1 MAMMGATS
9 AAPRKM
15 AILPEGGRDFLR
27 RRMMEMVGAAIAVLG
42 VLLLM
47 SIFTFNTAD
56 PSLNHATGNAPANVM
71 GLPGAYASDLL
82 LQTFGLAIVLV
93 PVALIT
99 WGVRMVRT
107 HHLGFFG
114 LRLSLLLLS
123 LLMMSVACVG
133 LGDVGGA
140 ATHAGAGG
148 LVGVALIGR
157 FREFV
162 LSHSSGGSLAL
173 IEPACAA
180 LAFIGMAP
188 ALGMNRTDLPLI
200 FRILRAPCIWCVW
213 LMRAGV
219 GLWRGKPHSLEDE
232 GEMPAP
238 PVGYAEIP
246 GEIDASQ
253 NDPDA
258 YHRYERSPEE
268 GVTLPARESL
278 MVDAPY
284 SPIERAAPEIP
295 EAPFELNPHAP
306 PSLDA
311 PYEAPNLDV
320 AGPAPAESVKERTL
334 FDRLAGLRIEPIF
347 SRRTKAA
354 APPVVEDD
362 LPEEVVAFAPDSA
375 PTQVMRPAVPAAPEA
390 LADGEDVEEDDE
402 NPFTPDSIDA
412 DQPPAAAVPAGG
424 VKIVP
429 RKNSVSQGKRA
440 AKAGQR
446 ELDLG
451 GGEYQ
456 LPPLDLLSLPSRV
469 QTETKIDES
478 ALEQNARLLETV
490 LDDFGVK
497 GQIVK
502 VRPGPVVTLYELEPA
517 PGTKASRVIGLA
529 DDIARSMSAVS
540 ARVATVPGRNVI
552 GIELP
557 NAKRETVFLRE
568 LLSTKHYED
577 NRLGLPLAL
586 GKDIGGD
593 PVIADL
599 ARMPHLLI
607 GGTTGSGKSV
617 AVNTMILSLLY
628 RLSPDKCRFIMI
640 DPKMLEL
647 SVYQDIPHLLTP
659 VVTEPRKAIV
669 ALKWV
674 VREMEDR
681 YRAMSAQG
689 VRNIA
694 GYNEKLIEAARK
706 GTSLTRKVQTGI
718 DPETRRPTFEDE
730 EIDLNPLP
738 FIVVIIDEM
747 ADLMLVAG
755 KEIEAA
761 VQRLAQMARAAGI
774 HVVMATQRPSVDVI
788 TGTIKA
794 NFPTR
799 ISFQVTSKIDS
810 RTILGEQGGE
820 QLLGQGDML
829 YMAGG
834 GKIARVHGP
843 FVSDTEVEDVVRY
856 LRAQGAPAYIESV
869 TDDPEGE
876 EGGLGLPGEGG
887 EDSES
892 DALYD
897 QAIALVARERK
908 CSVSFVQRYLQIG
921 YNRAARIVE
930 RMEKEG
936 VVSGANHV
944 GKREVMA
951 RDIDNRER

>member
-1 MAMMGATS
+1 MAMMGTTA
-9 AAPRKM
+9 RKM
-15 AILPEGGRDFLR
+15 TILPEGGRDFLR
-27 RRMMEMVGAAIAVLG
+27 RRMMELVGAVIAVLG

-47 SIFTFNTAD
+47 AILTFNVAD
-56 PSLNHATGNAPANVM
+56 PSLNHATGTAPANLM
-71 GLPGAYASDLL
+71 GLPGAYVADLL
-82 LQTFGLAIVLV
+82 LQTFGLAICLV

-148 LVGVALIGR
+148 LVGVALIGQ

-173 IEPACAA
+173 IEPGCAA
-180 LAFIGMAP
+180 LAFIAMAP

-200 FRILRAPCIWCVW
+200 FRILRAPFIWAVW

-219 GLWRGKPHSLEDE
+219 GLWRGKPQSLDE
-232 GEMPAP
+232 ELDLPAP
-238 PVGYAEIP
+238 SVGYAEIP

-253 NDPDA
+253 
-258 YHRYERSPEE
+258 YHPETHDYRREPIPEE
-268 GVTLPARESL
+268 GVGLPPRESL
-278 MVDAPY
+278 MVDAPFA
-284 SPIERAAPEIP
+284 PIEREAPGIP
-295 EAPFELNPHAP
+295 EAPVELHPHAP
-306 PSLDA
+306 PALDV
-311 PYEAPNLDV
+311 EAPDE
-320 AGPAPAESVKERTL
+320 GPADSMRERTL

-347 SRRTKAA
+347 SRRAKVAA
-354 APPVVEDD
+354 APAEPE
-362 LPEEVVAFAPDSA
+362 LPEEIVAFAPDDA
-375 PTQVMRPAVPAAPEA
+375 PTQAMARSASGTFEDEAVDE
-390 LADGEDVEEDDE
+390 DE

-412 DQPPAAAVPAGG
+412 ETPPPAAVASG

-429 RKNSVSQGKRA
+429 RKSTVAQGKRA
-440 AKAGQR
+440 ARAGQR

-451 GGEYQ
+451 GGEYR

-469 QTETKIDES
+469 ATEPKIDEG

-628 RLSPDKCRFIMI
+628 RLPPDKCRFIMI

-694 GYNEKLIEAARK
+694 GYNDKLVEAARK
-706 GTSLTRKVQTGI
+706 GTSLVRKVQTGI

-730 EIDLNPLP
+730 EVDLTPLP

-843 FVSDTEVEDVVRY
+843 FVSDNEVEEIVRY

-869 TDDPEGE
+869 TDDPDGE
-876 EGGLGLPGEGG
+876 EGGLGLPGESG
-887 EDSES
+887 EEGES
-892 DALYD
+892 DQLYD

-930 RMEKEG
+930 RMEREG
-936 VVSGANHV
+936 VVSSANHV
-944 GKREVMA
+944 GKREVLA

>member
-9 AAPRKM
+9 ADPRKVT
-15 AILPEGGRDFLR
+15 ILPEGGRDFLR
-27 RRMMEMVGAAIAVLG
+27 RRMMELVGAAMAIIG
-42 VLLLM
+42 VMMLM
-47 SIFTFNTAD
+47 AIFTFNAAD
-56 PSLNHATGNAPANVM
+56 PSLNHATGVAPANLM
-71 GLPGAYASDLL
+71 GLPGAYLSDLL

-123 LLMMSVACVG
+123 LLMMSVACMG

-173 IEPACAA
+173 IEPGCAA

-200 FRILRAPCIWCVW
+200 FRILRAPFIGCVW

-232 GEMPAP
+232 ADLPAP
-238 PVGYAEIP
+238 SVGYAEIP

-253 NDPDA
+253 YDPDA
-258 YHRYERSPEE
+258 YHHRYEQIPEE
-268 GVTLPARESL
+268 GVTLPERSSL

-284 SPIERAAPEIP
+284 SPLERPAPEIP
-295 EAPFELNPHAP
+295 DAPVELHPHAP
-306 PSLDA
+306 PPALDA
-311 PYEAPNLDV
+311 AAP
-320 AGPAPAESVKERTL
+320 PADSVRDRTL
-334 FDRLAGLRIEPIF
+334 FDRLSGLRIEPIF
-347 SRRTKAA
+347 ARRTKAA
-354 APPVVEDD
+354 PATADEEM
-362 LPEEVVAFAPDSA
+362 PEEVVAFASPMPEDA
-375 PTQVMRPAVPAAPEA
+375 PTQIMSRVAEVPEA
-390 LADGEDVEEDDE
+390 FVDHEEEVEGEDE

-412 DQPPAAAVPAGG
+412 ELTAQAAIAAAA

-429 RKNSVSQGKRA
+429 RKSSVTQSKRA

-451 GGEYQ
+451 GGPYQ
-456 LPPLDLLSLPSRV
+456 LPPLDLLSLPARV
-469 QTETKIDES
+469 KIETKIDES

-529 DDIARSMSAVS
+529 DDIARSMSAIS

-557 NAKRETVFLRE
+557 NVKRETVFLRE

-628 RLSPDKCRFIMI
+628 RLTPDQCRFIMI

-681 YRAMSAQG
+681 YRAMSTQG

-694 GYNEKLIEAARK
+694 GYNEKLAEARRK
-706 GTSLTRKVQTGI
+706 GVALLRKVQTGV
-718 DPETRRPTFEDE
+718 DPETRRPTFEE
-730 EIDLNPLP
+730 EEVDLNPLP

-843 FVSDTEVEDVVRY
+843 FVSDNEVEDVVRH

-869 TDDPEGE
+869 TDDPDGE
-876 EGGLGLPGEGG
+876 EGGAGGPGQG
-887 EDSES
+887 EEVES

-930 RMEKEG
+930 RMEREG
-936 VVSGANHV
+936 VVTAANHV
-944 GKREVMA
+944 GKREILA